1 MAHPKKNASAPTWR
15 RPLAAVACIAALTG
29 CGHGVDGAS
38 RDLTAMSD
46 GPGDV
51 WSKAYPT
58 AQERRSGGGI
68 PGSD

>member
-1 MAHPKKNASAPTWR
+1 MAFSRKIVSAPTWR
-15 RPLAAVACIAALTG
+15 GALAAVACIAALTG
-29 CGHGVDGAS
+29 CGHGIDGAS

-51 WSKAYPT
+51 WGKAYPT
-58 AQERRSGGGI
+58 AQERRSGGGV